1 MFEWLMDGI
10 EEFFS
15 SLLDGFIEMGM
26 EALDS
31 LGLLQMF
38 NDLLATEPITVLL
51 SYTPL
56 INELISVSTV
66 VAVFSTEFAIIA
78 TIVIFKIVVKL
89 IPTVW

>member
-1 MFEWLMDGI
+1 MNGI

-15 SLLDGFIEMGM
+15 SLVDGFIDMGTS
-26 EALDS
+26 ALQS
-31 LGLLQMF
+31 LGLAEMF
-38 NDLLATEPITVLL
+38 NSLLATESIQVLL

-78 TIVIFKIVVKL
+78 TILIFKIVVKL
-89 IPTVW
+89 IPMVW